1 MAKILVMDD
10 EKIIRVIIQRF
21 LEKAG
26 HEIVLAEDGKKGM
39 DFLCSIHF
47 DLVIT
52 DIIMPNQEGLE
63 TIRQLRRDFPEL
75 KIIAMSGGGKIGP
88 VDYLTMA
95 KRFGAHAT
103 YLKSSDW
110 DTLVDLVNEVLSEEQ
125 E

>member
-10 EKIIRVIIQRF
+10 EKIIRIIIQRF

-26 HEIVLAEDGKKGM
+26 HEVTLAEDGKIGM
-39 DFLCSIHF
+39 DYLCSNYY

-63 TIRQLRRDFPEL
+63 TIRQLRKDFPDL
-75 KIIAMSGGGKIGP
+75 KIIAMSGGGKVGP
-88 VDYLTMA
+88 IDYLSLA
-95 KRFGAHAT
+95 ERFGAHAT

-110 DTLVDLVNEVLSEEQ
+110 DSLVELTEKILSGEND
-125 E
+125 